1 MGKKDKNKVL
11 IGSIIIILSV
21 VAIFSLVAFNS
32 DGEDEGQTFSISFID
47 QPTVNTVPLDFCNSE
62 QECLNYLSQQGMPDN
77 FLQLNGYKILCQ
89 NENCFTQKI

>member
-1 MGKKDKNKVL
+1 MVKKKKNKVL

-47 QPTVNTVPLDFCNSE
+47 QPTGDTVPLDFCNSE
-62 QECLNYLSQQGMPDN
+62 QECLSYLSQQGMPDN

-89 NENCFTQKI
+89 NGNCFTQKI